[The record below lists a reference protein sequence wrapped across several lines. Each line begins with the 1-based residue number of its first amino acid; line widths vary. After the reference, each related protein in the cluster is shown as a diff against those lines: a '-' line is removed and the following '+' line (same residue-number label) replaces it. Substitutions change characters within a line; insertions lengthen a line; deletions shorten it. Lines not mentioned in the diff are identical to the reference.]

1 MLLSRWFYY
10 LSSIPTLL
18 TGIKNLH
25 SAMATFLRRHP
36 HKPFMLELRDG
47 SRFYVRT
54 LMDIWILKE
63 AYLDR
68 QYERV
73 SIEIQDRW
81 TILDIG
87 AGIGDFAIGV
97 AKRHPQSTLY
107 AYEPFPE
114 SYALLQENLRLNGIE
129 NVKAFPLA
137 ISGKKDSLQ
146 LHLITPEPVQHS
158 TAVEKHPAHN
168 SISVPNTTL
177 DQALTELELPYCDY
191 LKMDCEGAEYDI
203 LFNTSPN
210 TLKKIRHI
218 CLEHHDGV
226 TPYSHTDLIRFLERH
241 GFQVRHTPNPVHRH
255 LGFVYAEQS
264 G

>member
-1 MLLSRWFYY
+1 M
-10 LSSIPTLL
+10 I
-18 TGIKNLH
+18 
-25 SAMATFLRRHP
+25 
-36 HKPFMLELRDG
+36 ELRDG

-63 AYLDR
+63 TYLDR

-73 SIEIQDRW
+73 SVGIQDRW

-87 AGIGDFAIGV
+87 AGIGDFAIGI
-97 AKRHPQSTLY
+97 AKRRPQSTLY

-158 TAVEKHPAHN
+158 TAVEKHPACN

-177 DQALTELELPYCDY
+177 DQAMAELGLPYCDY

-203 LFNTSPN
+203 LFHTSPD

-226 TPYSHTDLIRFLERH
+226 TPYSHTDLIQFLEH
-241 GFQVRHTPNPVHRH
+241 NGFQVRHTPNPAHRH
-255 LGFVYAEQS
+255 LGFVYATRIS
-264 G
+264 

>member
-1 MLLSRWFYY
+1 MLLSRLFYY
-10 LSSIPTLL
+10 LSSIPTLFI
-18 TGIKNLH
+18 GIKNLP
-25 SAMATFLRRHP
+25 SAIATSLRRHP
-36 HKPFMLELRDG
+36 HKPFMIELRDG
-47 SRFYVRT
+47 SRFHVRT

-68 QYERV
+68 QYERMSV
-73 SIEIQDRW
+73 EIQNRW

-114 SYALLQENLRLNGIE
+114 SYALLQENLHLNSIE

-137 ISGKKDSLQ
+137 ISGKNASLQ
-146 LHLITPEPVQHS
+146 LQLNTPEPVQHS
-158 TAVEKHPAHN
+158 TALEKYPARN
-168 SISVPNTTL
+168 SIPVPSITL
-177 DQALTELELPYCDY
+177 DQALAELGLPYCDY

-203 LFNTSPN
+203 LFNTSLD

-226 TPYSHTDLIRFLERH
+226 TPYSHTDLVSFFKLH
-241 GFQVRHTPNPVHRH
+241 GFQVKHTPNPVHRH
-255 LGFVYAEQS
+255 LGFVYAKQIT
-264 G
+264 